1 MREKYN
7 KRRLSKKMIKVDFGN
22 KNIMLV
28 IDANGEKQVI
38 DNKVLESIWSDDFY
52 LNDDKKELYL
62 ENSGAEVYGKYVVCW
77 AYIAQGQGGIVFVW
91 DTDKKEVV
99 HYSNGEFVVK
109 ACLHDN
115 KIYTL
120 RLVSYWGVK
129 AHLELDYC
137 EFGTKSEESENI
149 EVETELEMSNNRFF
163 NPDDYFFEF
172 DSEGI
177 VSIRTV
183 R

>member
-1 MREKYN
+1 
-7 KRRLSKKMIKVDFGN
+7 MIKVDFGK

-28 IDANGEKQVI
+28 IDADGEKQII
-38 DNKVLESIWSDDFY
+38 DNTVLKSIWSDDFY

-77 AYIAQGQGGIVFVW
+77 AYVTPGQGGIVFVW
-91 DTDKKEVV
+91 DTNKMEIV
-99 HYSNGEFVVK
+99 HYSNGEFVIK

-115 KIYTL
+115 KIYVL
-120 RLVSYWGVK
+120 RLISYWGVQ
-129 AHLELDYC
+129 AHLKLDCC
-137 EFGTKSEESENI
+137 EFGTKSEDSEDI
-149 EVETELEMSNNRFF
+149 EIETELKMSNDRFF

-172 DSEGI
+172 DSEGV
-177 VSIRTV
+177 VSIRRV

>member
-1 MREKYN
+1 
-7 KRRLSKKMIKVDFGN
+7 MIKVDFGN

-28 IDANGEKQVI
+28 IDVDGEKQVI

-62 ENSGAEVYGKYVVCW
+62 ENCGAEVYGKYIVFW
-77 AYIAQGQGGIVFVW
+77 AYIAQGQSGIVFVW
-91 DTDKKEVV
+91 DTDKKKIV
-99 HYSNGEFVVK
+99 HYSNGQFVVK

-149 EVETELEMSNNRFF
+149 EVETELEMSNNGFF

>member
-1 MREKYN
+1 
-7 KRRLSKKMIKVDFGN
+7 MIKIEYGN
-22 KNIMLV
+22 KNIMFI
-28 IDANGEKQVI
+28 IDIDEERQVI

-52 LNDDKKELYL
+52 LNDDKKELYF

-77 AYIAQGQGGIVFVW
+77 AYVAQGQGGIVFVW

-99 HYSNGEFVVK
+99 HYSNGDFVVK

-120 RLVSYWGVK
+120 RLVSYWRVQ
-129 AHLELDYC
+129 AHLKLGYC
-137 EFGTKSEESENI
+137 EFGTKSEDSEDI
-149 EVETELEMSNNRFF
+149 KVETELKMSNNRFF
-163 NPDDYFFEF
+163 NPDNYFFEF
-172 DSEGI
+172 DSDGL

>member
-1 MREKYN
+1 
-7 KRRLSKKMIKVDFGN
+7 MIKIEYGN
-22 KNIMLV
+22 KNIMFI
-28 IDANGEKQVI
+28 IDIDEERQVI
-38 DNKVLESIWSDDFY
+38 DNKVLESIWIDDFY
-52 LNDDKKELYL
+52 LNDDKKELYF

-77 AYIAQGQGGIVFVW
+77 AYVAQGQGGIVFVW

-99 HYSNGEFVVK
+99 HYSNGDFVVK

-120 RLVSYWGVK
+120 RLVSYWRVQ
-129 AHLELDYC
+129 AHLKLGYC
-137 EFGTKSEESENI
+137 EFGTKSEDSEDI
-149 EVETELEMSNNRFF
+149 KVETELKMSNNRFF
-163 NPDDYFFEF
+163 NPDNYFFEF
-172 DSEGI
+172 DSDGL